1 MFLIISFILNVLLYN
16 YILSVFFSVF
26 SAMQKSEGLVSIT
39 SETMTVVEVDELVR
53 DDDVGKFAQIMREE
67 LIRHREIVAA
77 SGLSDMWPSDMDSG
91 EYVV

>member
-1 MFLIISFILNVLLYN
+1 MGRFMFLIISFILNVLLYN

-67 LIRHREIVAA
+67 LIRRVCRV
-77 SGLSDMWPSDMDSG
+77 SWM
-91 EYVV
+91 